1 MARRLDD
8 LLNEADQLIE
18 KKAAKAQAPATSP
31 SKEEDDEVE
40 KLANALLAE
49 ENVDTMSAQKRA
61 PKGDED
67 WNLEEKVAHAI
78 SIVSVLSQIEELR
91 KLGDFEKTASS
102 KGFSQEE
109 IDQFMG
115 EKAAAAITAGAEKVK
130 KLLPA
135 ALVAGGAGGLG
146 YVKGQSSGK
155 DKGYSQA
162 LNDVNQ
168 AFEQYSM

>member
-8 LLNEADQLIE
+8 LLNEADELIE
-18 KKAAKAQAPATSP
+18 KKAAKSQSPVTS
-31 SKEEDDEVE
+31 SEVEDDEVE
-40 KLANALLAE
+40 KLASALLAE
-49 ENVDTMSAQKRA
+49 EDVNLMSAQKRA
-61 PKGDED
+61 PRGDED
-67 WNLEEKVAHAI
+67 WNLEEKVAHAVA
-78 SIVSVLSQIEELR
+78 IVSVLSQVEELR

-115 EKAAAAITAGAEKVK
+115 EKTAAAIRAGADKVRS
-130 KLLPA
+130 LLPS
-135 ALVAGGAGGLG
+135 ALVAGGVGAAG
-146 YVKGQSSGK
+146 YAKGRSSGK
-155 DKGYSQA
+155 DTGYSQA